1 MVGNINYHDDSST
14 NIPFDKFRNW
24 NFMHHQLIS
33 GNSFGLGGKMR
44 EKHAEALL
52 SEAHNN
58 IMQYQIKQKQ
68 IILQKSKPT
77 KKRIPTRDEIKKMTK
92 RQLNALI
99 DSIRGLPKANNCE
112 EMKNTLLCH
121 YYPQQNNSSI

>member
-1 MVGNINYHDDSST
+1 MAGNLNFHDVSST
-14 NIPFDKFRNW
+14 NIPFDTACNW
-24 NFMHHQLIS
+24 NFMHHKLLS
-33 GNSFGLGGKMR
+33 GIIFDLGGKMS

-58 IMQYQIKQKQ
+58 IMQYKIKQKQ

-77 KKRIPTRDEIKKMTK
+77 KKRIPTRDEIKGMTK

-99 DSIRGLPKANNCE
+99 ESICVLPKANNCE
-112 EMKNTLLCH
+112 EMKNILLRH
-121 YYPQQNNSSI
+121 YYPQQNNYSI